1 MRGKLGFYMAMMMA
15 SLGGMSMPSAGRRPR
30 YNSPLDPPRPRQYT
44 EEQRKEQAQQAI
56 NAYNAEKLAEFK
68 TWNLIDVGGIKIA
81 ASNVKNAHK
90 TFRRILAQHGLQA
103 V

>member
-1 MRGKLGFYMAMMMA
+1 MRG
-15 SLGGMSMPSAGRRPR
+15 SLGTYLALMVGMMGMLMPSAGRSRPR
-30 YNSPLDPPRPRQYT
+30 YNSPLDPPRPREYT

-56 NAYNAEKLAEFK
+56 NAHNAEKLAEFK